1 MLLDVIADTLVD
13 ALKLLPFLFLT
24 YLAMEYIEH
33 KAGDKAEELVEKAG
47 GFGPLIGSVLGMV
60 PQCGFSAA
68 ASNLYAGRIITLG
81 TLISIF
87 LSTSDE
93 MLPVFISNQVA
104 IGTILKILSIKVL
117 IGMAAGFVIDL
128 VLQKKHKE
136 TGETEHLK
144 IDEMCDHQHCHCGQG
159 NIWKAAISH
168 TLQILFFIVVVSFI
182 LNLLISY
189 IGEDSLSA
197 LLSSRPVLA
206 PVIAGL
212 VGLIPNCAA
221 SVVLTQLYL
230 EGMINGGAM
239 MAGLLAGAGVGLL
252 VLFRVNENVKENL
265 RIALLLYIIGV
276 VSGILIETAG
286 LTF

>member
-1 MLLDVIADTLVD
+1 
-13 ALKLLPFLFLT
+13 
-24 YLAMEYIEH
+24 
-33 KAGDKAEELVEKAG
+33 
-47 GFGPLIGSVLGMV
+47 
-60 PQCGFSAA
+60 
-68 ASNLYAGRIITLG
+68 
-81 TLISIF
+81 
-87 LSTSDE
+87 
-93 MLPVFISNQVA
+93 
-104 IGTILKILSIKVL
+104 
-117 IGMAAGFVIDL
+117 MAAGFLIDL

-136 TGETEHLK
+136 TGEAEHLK

-197 LLSSRPVLA
+197 LLSSRPVLG